1 MKPSA
6 LIAAIG
12 NHQLVVNLESRPRK
26 HLGFLEEYW
35 IRNGR
40 NWQYAGNLAVEV
52 AEHPQATGSENAII
66 FTLDADLEI
75 KRSFSKMRMLKKGT
89 EVRRMVHPLQGRE
102 V

>member
-1 MKPSA
+1 MRTNFPTISSQPA
-6 LIAAIG
+6 
-12 NHQLVVNLESRPRK
+12 RPRK

-40 NWQYAGNLAVEV
+40 NWEYAGNLAVEV
-52 AEHPQATGSENAII
+52 AEHPQATGSEHAII

-75 KRSFSKMRMLKKGT
+75 KRSFSKTRVLKAGT